1 MKQESPSIRRAAL
14 WNGDI
19 IGKPRQCHG
28 DDMPCSDSSSSIA
41 IKLDREEK
49 FLSFEYAK
57 ITCGQEITAQTGLSE
72 YLKGKS
78 LLEII
83 DLAFPQ
89 VTKDLNTPKEE
100 AQFILYLEW
109 AALRSAIAQYLGK
122 DDEELDAQRCQIA
135 SIDYT
140 HEGIEIA
147 EIILPPKEMPKIV
160 SCGITSL
167 LSP

>member
-1 MKQESPSIRRAAL
+1 
-14 WNGDI
+14 
-19 IGKPRQCHG
+19 
-28 DDMPCSDSSSSIA
+28 MPCSDSSSSIA

-57 ITCGQEITAQTGLSE
+57 ITCGQEITAQTGFSQ

-89 VTKDLNTPKEE
+89 VTKDLNIREGE

-122 DDEELDAQRCQIA
+122 DDEELDAARCQIA

-140 HEGIEIA
+140 HKGIEIA
-147 EIILPPKEMPKIV
+147 EVILPPKEFPKILPCRV
-160 SCGITSL
+160 KSL
-167 LSP
+167 LFL

>member
-1 MKQESPSIRRAAL
+1 
-14 WNGDI
+14 
-19 IGKPRQCHG
+19 
-28 DDMPCSDSSSSIA
+28 MPCSDSSSSIA

-57 ITCGQEITAQTGLSE
+57 ITCGQEITAQTGLSQ
-72 YLKGKS
+72 YLKDKT
-78 LLEII
+78 LPEII

-89 VTKDLNTPKEE
+89 VSKDLNTQEEE

-122 DDEELDAQRCQIA
+122 DDEELDAERCQIA

-140 HEGIEIA
+140 EEGIEIA
-147 EIILPPKEMPKIV
+147 EVILPPKELPKIM
-160 SCGITSL
+160 SCGVKSL
-167 LSP
+167 LVP